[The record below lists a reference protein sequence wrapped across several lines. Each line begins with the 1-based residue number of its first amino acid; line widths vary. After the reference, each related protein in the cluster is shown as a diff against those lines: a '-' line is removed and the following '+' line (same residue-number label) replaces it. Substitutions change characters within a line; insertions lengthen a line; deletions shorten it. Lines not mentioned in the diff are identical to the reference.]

1 MTTDN
6 EVNEIITNLNNTE
19 IEKALLAC
27 VLTSPSAALKAGA
40 MLKADDFY
48 DTRHALIFGALHD
61 LDGEP
66 DELLVASRLRAVGAM
81 GVVGEGY
88 IDELITSPAIIN
100 PQRTGQYATQ
110 IAELSERRRMISAC
124 GDVAKMIYD
133 QSEQLTT
140 IYGKVL
146 SSFTEQARLKREE
159 DMGDVALAAL
169 SEFQKRI
176 DNEGALIGLPSGVVD
191 LDNITQGFQGSQLI
205 TIAGRPG
212 TGKSVLLAQAALR
225 AAMAGKYVRLYTLEM
240 KGREVMLRLAKNH
253 TLVGCRQGGEHLL
266 SQENQ
271 GKIKHALGWLA
282 DQPLKIREVDSI
294 SQIVAECEIA
304 SRKGELDMVVLDYLQ
319 IARIDVDGASR
330 NSTRDVQLST
340 ATRTLKNLAQRLD
353 IPVLMG
359 SQLNRDADTGKPALS
374 NLRESGG
381 IEADSNV
388 VVGLWYA
395 DPDMY
400 PNTLTASV
408 LKNREGEVGDAKMY
422 FNKPAHRMGDLQ
434 KEKIEL

>member
-1 MTTDN
+1 MTTES
-6 EVNEIITNLNNTE
+6 EVNQIITSLNNVE

-40 MLKADDFY
+40 LVKAQDFY
-48 DTRHALIFGALHD
+48 DPRHALIFGALHEI
-61 LDGEP
+61 DGEP
-66 DELLVASRLRAVGAM
+66 DELLVASRLRATGAM

-88 IDELITSPAIIN
+88 IDEIITAPAVIN
-100 PQRTGQYATQ
+100 PQRTGQYANALAQ
-110 IAELSERRRMISAC
+110 LAERRRMISAC

-133 QSEQLTT
+133 QSEPLEK

-146 SSFTEQARLKREE
+146 ASFTEQARLKREE
-159 DMGDVALAAL
+159 DMSDVALAAL

-191 LDNITQGFQGSQLI
+191 LDKITQGFQGSQLI

-225 AAMAGKYVRLYTLEM
+225 AAMAGKHVRLYTLEM

-253 TLVGCRQGGEHLL
+253 TIIGCPQGGEHLL
-266 SQENQ
+266 SKENQ
-271 GKIKHALGWLA
+271 GKIKNALGWLA
-282 DQPLKIREVDSI
+282 SQPLKIREVDSLA
-294 SQIVAECEIA
+294 QIVAECEIA

-319 IARIDVDGASR
+319 IAKIDIDGASK
-330 NSTRDVQLST
+330 NSNRDVQLST

-359 SQLNRDADTGKPALS
+359 SQLNRDGENGKPALS

-388 VVGLWYA
+388 VVALWYA
-395 DPDMY
+395 DPDLY

-408 LKNREGEVGDAKMY
+408 LKNREGEVGSTPMY
-422 FNKPAHRMGDLQ
+422 FNKPAHRMADVK
-434 KEKIEL
+434 KEKVEL